1 LKAKRT
7 YYTIAIIAEAA
18 NRTAFTV
25 RKHSQMNRFDRDS
38 LRSVALYIAAAVLAD
53 RADPAEV
60 EFD

>member
-7 YYTIAIIAEAA
+7 YYTIATIAEAA
-18 NRTAFTV
+18 NRKAGTV
-25 RKHSQMNRFDRDS
+25 RKSSNDGKFDRDS
-38 LRSVALYIAAAVLAD
+38 LRSVALFIAAAVLAD